1 MKFTL
6 FLSLLLVVLTIRRN
20 YRTKQVEPT
29 PPQTVQ
35 APINDSTAEKVGETI
50 ANRYW
55 EIFKTID
62 VNKTMKLILQK
73 LQNCTMNM
81 DGQNQKKQWMIKIN

>member
-62 VNKTMKLILQK
+62 VNNDNEIDSAEVAKLYNEYGWPK
-73 LQNCTMNM
+73 PEKAM
-81 DGQNQKKQWMIKIN
+81 DDKDK

>member
-50 ANRYW
+50 ANRTGKFLKLSML
-55 EIFKTID
+55 IM
-62 VNKTMKLILQK
+62 TMKLILQK